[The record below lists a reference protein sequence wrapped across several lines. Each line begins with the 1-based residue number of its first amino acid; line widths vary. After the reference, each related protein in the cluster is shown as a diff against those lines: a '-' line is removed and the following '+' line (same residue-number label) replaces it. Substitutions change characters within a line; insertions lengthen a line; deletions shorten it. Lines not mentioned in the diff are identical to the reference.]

1 MYEVEVVAESYE
13 SFRISED
20 EADSE
25 EEAKEIAKKKAKK
38 TTRRGSDKFRLA
50 DHVRASD
57 VMSL

>member
-13 SFRISED
+13 SFRIPED

-25 EEAKEIAKKKAKK
+25 EEAKEIAQKKAKK

-50 DHVRASD
+50 DHVRVSG
-57 VMSL
+57 VMRL